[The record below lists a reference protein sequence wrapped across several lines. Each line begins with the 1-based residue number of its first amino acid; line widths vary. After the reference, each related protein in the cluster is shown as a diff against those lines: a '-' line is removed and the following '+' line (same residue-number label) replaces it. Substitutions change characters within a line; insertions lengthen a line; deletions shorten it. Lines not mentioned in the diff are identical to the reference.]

1 MKPKKIML
9 MGLAAVLCLTAAG
22 CGNSQPAETDAAN
35 LPASSRPAETSGE
48 SSAPVLSSRP
58 ASGAS
63 SSSQPDSSAPAAASD
78 TSSEIPAVFV
88 FDDPGLFPDADTPT
102 DVIAAAASPSP
113 GPTQDPAPVTFTG
126 DLTYTEHTYYADK
139 TLEQTTVPGRVCK
152 SRAQL
157 EALVEELA
165 PYDEDCAEILSICDD
180 AFFVHKALVF
190 ASAPRFG
197 TYGDSLYN
205 ARRTTEG
212 IQLYADAIR
221 SYGLPGWDTYDI
233 LYFLEVDSGLVS
245 VHDTTEVIHQTRDW
259 AAVALPD
266 GQRVEEDGLLV
277 PVYFMTDDNY
287 DGGAYITVKEF
298 EDKGL
303 RGVILRSEEELDAW
317 LAAVT
322 PCFATDWQLTENTL
336 AQQIAGLQVDFA
348 TSALVVWFEE
358 GVDEYL
364 GASISGSF
372 VTLGMLAGS
381 GGCTPDYNYY
391 LALQPIRLD
400 ELGDAV
406 GVVSSVV

>member
-1 MKPKKIML
+1 MKMRRHFCIC
-9 MGLAAVLCLTAAG
+9 LAAALCLTAAG
-22 CGNSQPAETDAAN
+22 CGSSQPADTDEAA
-35 LPASSRPAETSGE
+35 LPASSQSDKISGGAVSSVLPN
-48 SSAPVLSSRP
+48 SSAASVPPSSRP
-58 ASGAS
+58 ES
-63 SSSQPDSSAPAAASD
+63 SEPAD
-78 TSSEIPAVFV
+78 TSETPKVSVYS
-88 FDDPGLFPDADTPT
+88 DPN
-102 DVIAAAASPSP
+102 PSP
-113 GPTQDPAPVTFTG
+113 GVYAYTTESTPAVSAPPGPTEDPAPVTFTG
-126 DLTYTEHTYYADK
+126 GLSYTEHTYSADK
-139 TLEQTTVPGRVCK
+139 TLEQTSVPGRVCK

-165 PYDEDCAEILSICDD
+165 PYDEDCVEILNICDD
-180 AFFVHKALVF
+180 AFFSHKALVF

-205 ARRTTEG
+205 ARRTSEG

-245 VHDTTEVIHQTRDW
+245 VHDSADVIHQTRDW

-266 GQRVEEDGLLV
+266 GQRVEEEGLLV

-336 AQQIAGLQVDFA
+336 AQQIAGLQVDFK

-364 GASISGSF
+364 GASVSGSF